1 MIAESQYDG
10 ATSLSYSEGE
20 AEPRTKSLV
29 RRSQLE
35 ITMEV
40 LSVLMDGPK
49 GPTQL
54 MYQTNTSW
62 SFLSTSLKILIGRG
76 FMRELKIRSRKR
88 YLLTDRGMSIITSYL
103 DILRQ
108 LKGTPS
114 ALSSSRSGL
123 RVSTHLGG

>member
-1 MIAESQYDG
+1 
-10 ATSLSYSEGE
+10 
-20 AEPRTKSLV
+20 
-29 RRSQLE
+29 
-35 ITMEV
+35 MEV

-62 SFLSTSLKILIGRG
+62 SFLSTSLDILIGRG

-88 YLLTDRGMSIITSYL
+88 YFLTDTGMAVITSYL

-108 LKGTPS
+108 LKGPP
-114 ALSSSRSGL
+114 SSSSSGL
-123 RVSTHLGG
+123 HLSTHLGR